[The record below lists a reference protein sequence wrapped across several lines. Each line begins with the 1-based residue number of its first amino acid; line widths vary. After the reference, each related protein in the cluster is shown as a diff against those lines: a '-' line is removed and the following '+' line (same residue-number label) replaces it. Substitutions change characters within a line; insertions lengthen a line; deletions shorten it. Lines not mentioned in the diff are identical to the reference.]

1 MKEKKVRNAW
11 EQRILEKNV
20 EREGEIDRQT
30 DRQKDRNRDE
40 RKKCEGE
47 ERRKGFPE

>member
-11 EQRILEKNV
+11 EQRILVKNV

-30 DRQKDRNRDE
+30 DKRTETETRE
-40 RKKCEGE
+40 KKM
-47 ERRKGFPE
+47 